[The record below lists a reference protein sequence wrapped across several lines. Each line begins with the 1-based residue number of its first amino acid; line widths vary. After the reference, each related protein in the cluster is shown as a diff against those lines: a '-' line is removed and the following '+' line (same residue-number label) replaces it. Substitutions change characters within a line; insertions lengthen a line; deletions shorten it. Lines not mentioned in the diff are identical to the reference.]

1 MLLQLL
7 IFAVGMAV
15 LTFGAELLVKGSS
28 RLAAAFGVSPLLV
41 GLTVVAFGTSAP
53 EMAVSVGAVL
63 QDQPDL
69 AIGNVVGSNVFNVL
83 VILGL
88 SALVAPLAVDRQ
100 LIRWDVPVMVGASL
114 LVWLVCADQSISRM
128 EGGVLFG
135 LLLAYIGWSIWRARS
150 DSTSVD
156 AAAEAVPRRPLRDGL
171 LILAGL
177 ALLVAGS
184 EALLGAAVAIARG
197 FGISELVIGLT
208 IVAAGT
214 SLPELAT
221 SVLATLR
228 GQREIA
234 VGNVIG
240 SNIFNMFGV
249 LGLSALV
256 ADYGL
261 PVAKAALAVDIPVM
275 VAVAIACLP
284 IFFTRLISRHEGATL
299 LALYVVYATY
309 LVLDARH
316 HRLEDELTTVVVY
329 GVLPATVLV
338 LAIAFR
344 DGLQRR
350 RHSRPSNP
358 DGS

>member
-7 IFAVGMAV
+7 IFAAGMAV

-41 GLTVVAFGTSAP
+41 GLTLVAFGTSAP

-83 VILGL
+83 AILGL
-88 SALVAPLAVDRQ
+88 SALVAPLAIDRQ
-100 LIRWDVPVMVGASL
+100 LIRWDVPIMVGASL
-114 LVWLVCADQSISRM
+114 LVWLMCSDQAVSRF

-135 LLLAYIGWSIWRARS
+135 LLLVYIGWSIWKARS
-150 DSTSVD
+150 DPTRVS
-156 AAAEAVPRRPLRDGL
+156 EAVGDTPPRRPLRDGL
-171 LILAGL
+171 LIIAGL
-177 ALLVAGS
+177 ALLIIGS
-184 EALLGAAVAIARG
+184 ELLLDAAVAIARG

-240 SNIFNMFGV
+240 SNIFNIFGV

-261 PVAKAALAVDIPVM
+261 PVAKAAQHVDIPVM

-309 LVLDARH
+309 LVLDARQH
-316 HRLEDELTTVVVY
+316 HLEDELTTVVLY
-329 GVLPATVLV
+329 GVLPATALV
-338 LAIAFR
+338 LAIAVR
-344 DGLQRR
+344 DGLQKRR
-350 RHSRPSNP
+350 LTSP
-358 DGS
+358 

>member
-7 IFAVGMAV
+7 IFAVGMAI
-15 LTFGAELLVKGSS
+15 LTFGAEMLVKGSS

-53 EMAVSVGAVL
+53 ELAVSVGAVL

-83 VILGL
+83 AILGL
-88 SALVAPLAVDRQ
+88 SALVAPLAIDRQ

-114 LVWLVCADQSISRM
+114 LVWLMCGDQSVSRI

-135 LLLAYIGWSIWRARS
+135 LLLVYIGWSIWKARS
-150 DSTSVD
+150 DSNRAEESVD
-156 AAAEAVPRRPLRDGL
+156 VVPRRPLRDGL

-177 ALLVAGS
+177 ALLVLGS
-184 EALLGAAVAIARG
+184 ELLLDAAVAIARG

-240 SNIFNMFGV
+240 SNIFNIFGV

-261 PVAKAALAVDIPVM
+261 PVAKAAQIVDIPVM
-275 VAVAIACLP
+275 VAVAVACLP

-299 LALYVVYATY
+299 LALYAVYATY
-309 LVLDARH
+309 LVLDARQH
-316 HRLEDELTTVVVY
+316 HLEDELTTVVLY
-329 GVLPATVLV
+329 GVLPATALV
-338 LAIAFR
+338 LAIAVR

-350 RHSRPSNP
+350 RLITP
-358 DGS
+358 